1 MRVGAAPAVMGR
13 LFVVSGPSGVG
24 KGTVIA
30 TARRRVPAL
39 VLATSATTRPRRPD
53 EVDGREYHFLPGA
66 DFERRVAAGEFLEH
80 VSYAGNRYGT
90 LRSEVERRL
99 RAGRD
104 VVLEI
109 EVVGARS
116 VKQQMP
122 EAVLVFIA
130 PPAVAD
136 LEARLRGRGT
146 DSPEEID
153 DRLEIARREM
163 EAQPEFDHVIVNDD
177 AERAAGQLVALVG
190 SAHEDEEHA

>member
-1 MRVGAAPAVMGR
+1 VTGR
-13 LFVVSGPSGVG
+13 LVVVSGPSGVG

-30 TARRRVPAL
+30 ETLRRAPGL
-39 VLATSATTRPRRPD
+39 ELATSATTRPRRRD
-53 EVDGREYHFLPGA
+53 EVDGREYHFLSEPE
-66 DFERRVAAGEFLEH
+66 FLRRVAGGEFLEH

-109 EVVGARS
+109 EVVGARAI
-116 VKQQMP
+116 KRQMP

-130 PPAVAD
+130 PPEVAD

-146 DSPEEID
+146 DTDEEIEG
-153 DRLEIARREM
+153 RLAIARREM
-163 EAQPEFDHVIVNDD
+163 EAQAEFDHVIVNDD
-177 AERAAGQLVALVG
+177 AGRAAAELAALVR
-190 SAHEDEEHA
+190 SAHNDEEHA

>member
-1 MRVGAAPAVMGR
+1 VTGR

-30 TARRRVPAL
+30 EAL
-39 VLATSATTRPRRPD
+39 RLAPHLEVATSATTRPRRPD
-53 EVDGREYHFLPGA
+53 EVDGREYHFLSEPEFLA
-66 DFERRVAAGEFLEH
+66 RVGRGHFLEH

-90 LRSEVERRL
+90 LRGEVERRL
-99 RAGRD
+99 RAGQD

-109 EVVGARS
+109 EVVGARA
-116 VKQQMP
+116 VKRQMQ

-130 PPAVAD
+130 PPEVAD

-146 DSPEEID
+146 DTDEEIEH
-153 DRLEIARREM
+153 RLAIARREM
-163 EAQPEFDHVIVNDD
+163 EAKTEFDKVIVNDD
-177 AERAAGQLVALVG
+177 PERAAAEFAGLVR

>member
-1 MRVGAAPAVMGR
+1 VEGPAVTGR
-13 LFVVSGPSGVG
+13 LLVVSGPSGVG

-30 TARRRVPAL
+30 AAL
-39 VLATSATTRPRRPD
+39 RLAPGLELATSATTRPRRPD
-53 EVDGREYHFLPGA
+53 EVDGREYHFLSEA
-66 DFERRVAAGEFLEH
+66 EFLRRVDRGDFLEH

-109 EVVGARS
+109 EVVGARAI
-116 VKQQMP
+116 KRQMP

-130 PPAVAD
+130 PPEAAD

-146 DSPEEID
+146 DTDEEIE
-153 DRLEIARREM
+153 DRLKIARREM
-163 EAQPEFDHVIVNDD
+163 ESQTEFDHVIVNDD
-177 AERAAGQLVALVG
+177 AERAAADLAELVRA
-190 SAHEDEEHA
+190 AHEDEEHA

>member
-1 MRVGAAPAVMGR
+1 VTGR

-30 TARRRVPAL
+30 AARRRLPEL
-39 VLATSATTRPRRPD
+39 ELATSATTRPRRPD
-53 EVDGREYHFLPGA
+53 EVDGREYHFLTEA
-66 DFERRVAAGEFLEH
+66 EFLRRVEEGEFLEH

-90 LRSEVERRL
+90 LRGEVERRL

-104 VVLEI
+104 AVLEI
-109 EVVGARS
+109 EVIGARA
-116 VKQQMP
+116 VKRQMP

-146 DSPEEID
+146 DSSEEIE

-163 EAQPEFDHVIVNDD
+163 DALPEFDHVIVNDE
-177 AERAAGQLVALVG
+177 AERAAAELAALVG
-190 SAHEDEEHA
+190 STHDDEEHP